1 MAVGENPLKFLLLTH
16 FAPCMPKIRD
26 WVEKRRN
33 GTTFVKSNCP
43 TQEYMTGPL
52 FHRTYYHAN
61 SILEA
66 WLIVAK
72 PTSLLQSLFQALLSQ
87 SILPC

>member
-1 MAVGENPLKFLLLTH
+1 
-16 FAPCMPKIRD
+16 
-26 WVEKRRN
+26 
-33 GTTFVKSNCP
+33 
-43 TQEYMTGPL
+43 MTGPL

-72 PTSLLQSLFQALLSQ
+72 PTSLLQILFHALISR
-87 SILPC
+87 SILLIVKSLGINLMVTQMRNLYQGQITLGLYM